1 MKFLIVALP
10 NFVKDEQ
17 IYSML
22 SDIVGSNMPE
32 GVDLPESER
41 RVPAIIVEAG
51 QFSELEKAIKATKK
65 AQRPFKYKESE
76 FVRAC
81 NGVFDVLAVE
91 EFSTLSE
98 VGFRGAFYKNV
109 LNGVIERPILEV
121 IAFGPRN
128 ANDVTYIQNKK
139 CACLVE
145 YANVALSLLA

>member
-10 NFVKDEQ
+10 DFIKDEQ
-17 IYSML
+17 VYSML
-22 SDIVGSNMPE
+22 ADMVESNMPE
-32 GVDLPESER
+32 GINFPESDR

-51 QFSELEKAIKATKK
+51 QFNALEQAVKSIKRRQK
-65 AQRPFKYKESE
+65 PFTIKNSE

-81 NGVFDVLAVE
+81 NSVLDLLAVE

-121 IAFGPRN
+121 IAFGPR
-128 ANDVTYIQNKK
+128 DSSDTLYIKNKK
-139 CACLVE
+139 CECLVE